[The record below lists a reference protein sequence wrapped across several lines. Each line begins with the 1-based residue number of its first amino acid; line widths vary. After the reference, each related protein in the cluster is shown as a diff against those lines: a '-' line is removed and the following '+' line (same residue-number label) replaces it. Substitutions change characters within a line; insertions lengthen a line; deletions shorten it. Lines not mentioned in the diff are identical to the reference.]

1 MASNRSD
8 HKTKKTEKE
17 KNTMAINNIGK
28 QKRNKRKERN
38 ICTYTQRQAPSADNE
53 CKKIKCVHVIRS
65 ES

>member
-1 MASNRSD
+1 
-8 HKTKKTEKE
+8 
-17 KNTMAINNIGK
+17 MAINNIGK

-38 ICTYTQRQAPSADNE
+38 ICTYTQRQAHSADNE